1 MKNINDVIIYSLK
14 SSKEMLGALTA
25 DLKGSEWTHRAVPG
39 SNCTAWLVGH
49 LILTDRRA
57 LALAGVNDLPDL
69 PEGFEKRFSRDP
81 GCPEATS
88 FGDTSILMPM
98 FDQHRDMLMR
108 AIAELP
114 EPTFAE
120 PMPKPHPRFGTK
132 GEMFLFMG
140 LHVIMHAGQI
150 STIRRSLGRPPL
162 F

>member
-1 MKNINDVIIYSLK
+1 MKNINDAIIYSLNA
-14 SSKEMLGALTA
+14 SKQMLDALTA
-25 DLKGSEWTHRAVPG
+25 DLKVGEWEHRAVPG

-57 LALAGVNDLPDL
+57 LALAGVNDLPEL
-69 PEGFEKRFSRDP
+69 PEGFEKRFSREP
-81 GCPEATS
+81 GAPEAKT
-88 FGDTSILMPM
+88 FGDPSILMPL
-98 FDQHRDMLMR
+98 FDKHREMLMR

-114 EPTFAE
+114 LEKFE
-120 PMPKPHPRFGTK
+120 QPMPNPHPRFKTQ
-132 GEMFLFMG
+132 GEMFAFMG